1 MVPVKISVCRFIIR
15 ERLKFRYDNRLKFR
29 YNILAKSTIVLWI
42 IFLMTFGDTLRDG
55 ERLASLMEHFPLII
69 YAKHLSFTFTCN
81 V

>member
-15 ERLKFRYDNRLKFR
+15 ERLKFRYD
-29 YNILAKSTIVLWI
+29 ILAKSTIVLWI

-55 ERLASLMEHFPLII
+55 ERLASLMEHLPLII
-69 YAKHLSFTFTCN
+69 HAKHLSFTFTGN